1 MYSDT
6 SILCLRDFWELV
18 PGLGNGGWAFP
29 PVGSPPTL
37 WLLIILTIPDREP
50 PPGRAVPGGHSP
62 GLQAGIPEAGSPAPG
77 SRGSER
83 EEGVRAS
90 QDALAG
96 LRGWAGSAAD
106 GAGGGGEQ
114 MDGAPDGSGC
124 PGPVQ
129 VAPTDS
135 RPAAGAGEGRAA
147 RMGRGP
153 RFP

>member
-1 MYSDT
+1 MGGGLSH
-6 SILCLRDFWELV
+6 RLV
-18 PGLGNGGWAFP
+18 PLPLSGFSSSLLFRTENPLPAALSLGDTA
-29 PVGSPPTL
+29 
-37 WLLIILTIPDREP
+37 
-50 PPGRAVPGGHSP
+50 
-62 GLQAGIPEAGSPAPG
+62 QACRRGPEAGSPAPG

-114 MDGAPDGSGC
+114 MDGAPDGSGS